1 MDFMRHRE
9 ALPSPVRYLYCPFC
23 GTKYEGSDGE
33 CRTCR
38 SKRGLSPYTGSNA
51 DVRREVEGVSG
62 PVWRKVLWERQPFPD
77 NHTDASFLSCLSV
90 NRTPR
95 SYDWRILMRESTVVV
110 QHASLVVILAVVF
123 FRVNDGTIPAA
134 ALKAAFAGCIVIGC
148 SVTSFLQ
155 TMFPLP
161 LASGQQSAPAGA
173 LPPTVSPT
181 PTSQSAALYSP
192 LLPRLLPFLPSGERL
207 KFLCI
212 LSCALFVASP
222 ILETST
228 VNFSDNTAI
237 ALAVLTVFIH
247 ALFHDYS
254 YVLGSEGTS
263 DCNRS
268 ALALNS
274 GLFCAV
280 IVASRLSTL
289 ENSMTYLVSGICSIA
304 FAPDLFRAVC
314 AASAPA
320 PSNPFPLIFY
330 AQVPRIRAGSPADG
344 GVPGGHRS
352 CQPV

>member
-23 GTKYEGSDGE
+23 GTKYENSDGE
-33 CRTCR
+33 CRVCR
-38 SKRGLSPYTGSNA
+38 STRGVSPYTGSNPH
-51 DVRREVEGVSG
+51 VRKELEGVSG

-110 QHASLVVILAVVF
+110 QHASLIVILAVVF
-123 FRVNDGTIPAA
+123 FRVQDGTIPASS
-134 ALKAAFAGCIVIGC
+134 LKAAFASCIFISC
-148 SVTSFLQ
+148 SVTSILLSL
-155 TMFPLP
+155 FPLP
-161 LASGQQSAPAGA
+161 QTPSQPCVPPCPLPATTPPAPAA
-173 LPPTVSPT
+173 QPT
-181 PTSQSAALYSP
+181 
-192 LLPRLLPFLPSGERL
+192 LLPSRLLAHVLHLLPSGERM

-212 LSCALFVASP
+212 LSCALYVASP

-228 VNFSDNTAI
+228 VNVSNNTAI
-237 ALAVLTVFIH
+237 ALSVLATVIH

-280 IVASRLSTL
+280 IVASRLPTL
-289 ENSMTYLVSGICSIA
+289 ETSMTYLVCGICAIA
-304 FAPDLFRAVC
+304 FAPDFFRAV
-314 AASAPA
+314 
-320 PSNPFPLIFY
+320 Y
-330 AQVPRIRAGSPADG
+330 ARSSHRAHCSSYTDLM
-344 GVPGGHRS
+344 
-352 CQPV
+352 

>member
-1 MDFMRHRE
+1 M
-9 ALPSPVRYLYCPFC
+9 
-23 GTKYEGSDGE
+23 
-33 CRTCR
+33 
-38 SKRGLSPYTGSNA
+38 SPYTGSNPE
-51 DVRREVEGVSG
+51 VRRELEGVSG

-77 NHTDASFLSCLSV
+77 NYTDASFLSCLSV

-123 FRVNDGTIPAA
+123 FRVRDGTIPAF
-134 ALKAAFAGCIVIGC
+134 ALKAVFAGCVVVCC
-148 SVTSFLQ
+148 SVTSLLQ
-155 TMFPLP
+155 TFIRLP
-161 LASGQQSAPAGA
+161 QPFSQHSVPVSAVPST
-173 LPPTVSPT
+173 PPTLNLQSISPR
-181 PTSQSAALYSP
+181 SQLIHRLRP
-192 LLPRLLPFLPSGERL
+192 LLPSGERL

-237 ALAVLTVFIH
+237 ALSILAIFIH

-254 YVLGSEGTS
+254 YVLGSQGTS

-289 ENSMTYLVSGICSIA
+289 ENSMTYLVCGICAIA

-314 AASAPA
+314 AESEPASK
-320 PSNPFPLIFY
+320 NL
-330 AQVPRIRAGSPADG
+330 
-344 GVPGGHRS
+344 
-352 CQPV
+352 

>member
-9 ALPSPVRYLYCPFC
+9 ALPSPVRFLYCPFC
-23 GTKYEGSDGE
+23 GTKYEDSSGDE
-33 CRTCR
+33 CRMCL
-38 SKRGLSPYTGSNA
+38 SKRGVSPYTGSNSE
-51 DVRREVEGVSG
+51 VRRELEGVSG

-123 FRVNDGTIPAA
+123 FRVNDGTIPAS
-134 ALKAAFAGCIVIGC
+134 ALKAAFAGCILIGC

-155 TMFPLP
+155 TIFPLP
-161 LASGQQSAPAGA
+161 LTSGQQSAAAGA
-173 LPPTVSPT
+173 VPISNPPIPV
-181 PTSQSAALYSP
+181 SQSTSLFSQLQP
-192 LLPRLLPFLPSGERL
+192 LLLPFLPSGERF

-212 LSCALFVASP
+212 LSSALFVASP

-289 ENSMTYLVSGICSIA
+289 ENSMTYLVSGICAIA
-304 FAPDLFRAVC
+304 FAPDLFRAVY
-314 AASAPA
+314 AASEPA
-320 PSNPFPLIFY
+320 
-330 AQVPRIRAGSPADG
+330 
-344 GVPGGHRS
+344 
-352 CQPV
+352 

>member
-1 MDFMRHRE
+1 MRHRE

-23 GTKYEGSDGE
+23 GTKYDTSDGE
-33 CRTCR
+33 CRVCR
-38 SKRGLSPYTGSNA
+38 SKRGVLPYTGSNPE
-51 DVRREVEGVSG
+51 VRRELEGVSG
-62 PVWRKVLWERQPFPD
+62 PVWRKVLWEKQPFPD

-110 QHASLVVILAVVF
+110 QHASLIVILAVVF
-123 FRVNDGTIPAA
+123 FRVRDGTIPAY
-134 ALKAAFAGCIVIGC
+134 ALKAAFVGCVAICC
-148 SVTSFLQ
+148 SVTSLLQ
-155 TMFPLP
+155 TFFHSPHP
-161 LASGQQSAPAGA
+161 SSSIPVSPAPNTPPSLASQS
-173 LPPTVSPT
+173 TSPR
-181 PTSQSAALYSP
+181 SQMLLRLRP
-192 LLPRLLPFLPSGERL
+192 LLPSGERL

-237 ALAVLTVFIH
+237 ALSVLAIFIH

-280 IVASRLSTL
+280 ICSSRLSTL
-289 ENSMTYLVSGICSIA
+289 ENSMTYLVCGICAIA
-304 FAPDLFRAVC
+304 FAPDLFRAV
-314 AASAPA
+314 
-320 PSNPFPLIFY
+320 
-330 AQVPRIRAGSPADG
+330 
-344 GVPGGHRS
+344 
-352 CQPV
+352 